1 MNQFTTPR
9 LALLVALSA
18 LSLLFIDRLT
28 TRVEADGDTKAPVLG
43 PASSLSLESESGETI
58 TLQVD
63 EKRLAWGDQPTK
75 RVNSVAYVHIGKAL
89 AELLQGESF
98 IEENQALQEELLA
111 AHQSITDA
119 MAAVQAKMQGITPES
134 PEFEAINQE
143 GQAVLQQRERFTQQ
157 ANTAKAMLGAEQ
169 VERAYRELIDAVN
182 VVADR
187 LEIDIVNRF
196 IPTDDPFEIKPA
208 PGAFQAAMLQIRLRS
223 VLRYPEDIDITSE
236 VMEELGIE

>member
-1 MNQFTTPR
+1 MKQFTIPQ
-9 LALLVALSA
+9 LALFVAIA
-18 LSLLFIDRLT
+18 AISLLYAARFT
-28 TRVEADGDTKAPVLG
+28 THAEADGEIKAPALG
-43 PASSLSLESESGETI
+43 PASSLSLESESGDTI

-111 AHQSITDA
+111 AHQSIAEA
-119 MAAVQAKMQGITPES
+119 MEAVQAKMQGITPDD
-134 PEFEAINQE
+134 PEFEAISQE

-157 ANTAKAMLGAEQ
+157 ANTAKAMLSAEQ

-187 LEIDIVNRF
+187 LEIDIVHRF
-196 IPTDDPFEIKPA
+196 IPTDDSFEIKPG

-223 VLRYPEDIDITSE
+223 VLRYPEDLDITSE